1 MEDRQIVDL
10 YWKRSERAIS
20 ESDQKYGRMLYSLS
34 YALLSSREDA
44 EECLNDT
51 WLAAWN
57 AMPTARPAY
66 LGAFLSKITRRISV
80 DAWRREHRKK
90 RGGTDALLTEL
101 EECIPARENVEQE
114 YENGRLSD
122 ALDRFLAGL
131 GEEKRAVFLRRYFW
145 AQPVSQIAAEVGIGE
160 SKVKVLLFRMREK
173 LKKELEEQELL

>member
-20 ESDQKYGRMLYSLS
+20 ESEQKYGRMLYALS
-34 YALLSSREDA
+34 YSLLSSREDA

-51 WLAAWN
+51 WVDAWN

-66 LGAFLSKITRRISV
+66 LGAFLSKITRRLSV
-80 DAWRREHRKK
+80 DRWRRDHREK
-90 RGGTDALLTEL
+90 RGGANALLAEL
-101 EECIPARENVEQE
+101 EECIPSGEDVQKECENERLRE
-114 YENGRLSD
+114 
-122 ALDRFLAGL
+122 ALNRFLAGQSA
-131 GEEKRAVFLRRYFW
+131 EKRAVFLRRYFW

-173 LKKELEEQELL
+173 LKKELEEQDLL